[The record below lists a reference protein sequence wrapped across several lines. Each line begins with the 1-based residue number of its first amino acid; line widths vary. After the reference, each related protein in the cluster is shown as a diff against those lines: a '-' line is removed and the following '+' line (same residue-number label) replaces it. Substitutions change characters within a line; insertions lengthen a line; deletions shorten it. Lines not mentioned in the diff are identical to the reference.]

1 MGGEDVRNYAKK
13 QFIGIRMIAGGSR
26 TTFFLLIRIF
36 FLQ

>member
-1 MGGEDVRNYAKK
+1 MEGEDVRNYAKK